1 MAMLGSGEASARATQ
16 PFGREMLN
24 SLTGS
29 WTVIAF
35 AVGLAEGDVAE
46 AVGAGL
52 PLVPLVPEV
61 PVERLPTMPQP
72 ATPRIAT
79 ITRATMRMPT
89 RWATLIGPPGG
100 LKKLPMNP
108 RSAGGGGG
116 GAETFAAGRGFGLGS
131 SSGAGGASVC
141 SGPGPPGAEVER
153 SGTFSSDSEGFLPDF
168 AA

>member
-1 MAMLGSGEASARATQ
+1 MIMAMLGSGEASARATQ

-35 AVGLAEGDVAE
+35 AVGPAEGDVAE
-46 AVGAGL
+46 AVGPGL
-52 PLVPLVPEV
+52 PLVPEV

-72 ATPRIAT
+72 ATPRIAR

-108 RSAGGGGG
+108 RSAGG
-116 GAETFAAGRGFGLGS
+116 
-131 SSGAGGASVC
+131 
-141 SGPGPPGAEVER
+141 
-153 SGTFSSDSEGFLPDF
+153 
-168 AA
+168 

>member
-1 MAMLGSGEASARATQ
+1 MIMAMLGSGEARARATQ
-16 PFGREMLN
+16 PCGREMLN

-46 AVGAGL
+46 AVGGGL
-52 PLVPLVPEV
+52 LLVPLVP
-61 PVERLPTMPQP
+61 VERPPTIPQP

-79 ITRATMRMPT
+79 STRATIRMPT

-108 RSAGGGGG
+108 RSTGGGGG

-131 SSGAGGASVC
+131 GSAAAGSGSGAGAGA
-141 SGPGPPGAEVER
+141 
-153 SGTFSSDSEGFLPDF
+153 
-168 AA
+168 